1 MGSLSGGMG
10 PRLAP
15 GAGAH
20 TQSHTAISA
29 GALSCTQLEAKQF
42 VTMRVRA
49 VYDHEDL
56 DGDVTAEVYQPT
68 PQGAELLQKR
78 SLLPAVTLGHAALR

>member
-1 MGSLSGGMG
+1 MGSPSGAA
-10 PRLAP
+10 AP
-15 GAGAH
+15 PPCPVADAQP
-20 TQSHTAISA
+20 TRINAA
-29 GALSCTQLEAKQF
+29 DALLCSQLDAKQF

-68 PQGAELLQKR
+68 PQGAELLQKG
-78 SLLPAVTLGHAALR
+78 SLLPAATPGHAALR

>member
-1 MGSLSGGMG
+1 MHTTDARSY
-10 PRLAP
+10 PQLA
-15 GAGAH
+15 
-20 TQSHTAISA
+20 
-29 GALSCTQLEAKQF
+29 AKQF

-68 PQGAELLQKR
+68 PQGADLLQKG
-78 SLLPAVTLGHAALR
+78 SLLPAVTPGHAALR

>member
-1 MGSLSGGMG
+1 MSSPSGAMG
-10 PRLAP
+10 PGFAP

-20 TQSHTAISA
+20 TPSRTAISA
-29 GALSCTQLEAKQF
+29 GARSCSQLEAKQF

-78 SLLPAVTLGHAALR
+78 SLLPAATPGHAALR